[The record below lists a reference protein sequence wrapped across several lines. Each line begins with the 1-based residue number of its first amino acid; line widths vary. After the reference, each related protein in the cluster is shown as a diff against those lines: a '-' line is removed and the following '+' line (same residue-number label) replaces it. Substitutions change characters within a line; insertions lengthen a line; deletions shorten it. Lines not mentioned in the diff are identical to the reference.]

1 LSNAMEVTP
10 EEKKKWYYESIHHVD
25 KCLIEEKAQTL
36 SSPPML
42 DDNDKFTFSFT
53 HPLQNGPRLLFTQI
67 ESIIDNAIRHGT
79 YLLACSFMVN
89 NAEVL
94 KKLADAAKNLPG
106 KVYVLVGNK
115 TNVFF
120 STNKE
125 YRDENEGLSTLAK
138 AGALV
143 RYMQNAH
150 LKFITNGKESLICT
164 ANFSTEGLFKNPEFG
179 IGIRNEG
186 IGAHLNRLF
195 SYLWN
200 ETSDEMLV
208 NDNWLHIS
216 KDPKNK
222 YLFKMMKECKPEI
235 VVSAASKIKDINQKQ
250 HILVSETLY
259 QVIVKQLETAKN
271 SIDLAVY
278 LFDIFGKKDLERI
291 SDILIAKVKS
301 SVNVRILVPSIKT
314 QVARHMKDVLEKL
327 KNASISVRYYRELHG
342 KCLIIDKQQALLF
355 TGNID
360 RYLVAEDSCDIG
372 ILVSDPATVRNFC
385 TFFDH
390 LWADAAVNFDVNAP
404 VDLHVDLVIKSREF
418 LSPKNPI
425 SIPKLKERIGNS
437 KNIQFYHHESGSMLK
452 ITVDN
457 DRSLNLY
464 MTVKGQDAIE
474 MQEEIL
480 SVSGILDSNPK
491 MKIKE
496 ANLSTVKNL
505 SLKLIWAV

>member
-1 LSNAMEVTP
+1 MSNSMETAP
-10 EEKKKWYYESIHHVD
+10 KEEKKWYYDSIHHVD
-25 KCLIEEKAQTL
+25 KSIIEEKAQTL
-36 SSPPML
+36 STPPML
-42 DDNDKFTFSFT
+42 DDNDKYAFSFT
-53 HPLQNGPRLLFTQI
+53 HPLQDGQRLLFTQI
-67 ESIIDNAIRHGT
+67 ESIIDNAIRYGT

-115 TNVFF
+115 TNEFF

-179 IGIRNEG
+179 ISLRNEG
-186 IGAHLNRLF
+186 IGAQLNRLF

-216 KDPKNK
+216 RDQSNK
-222 YLFKMMKECKPEI
+222 YLYKMIKECKPEI
-235 VVSAASKIKDINQKQ
+235 IISAASKIKDINQKQ
-250 HILVSETLY
+250 HILVGETLY
-259 QVIVKQLETAKN
+259 QVIVKQLETAKS

-278 LFDIFGKKDLERI
+278 LFDTLGKKELERI

-301 SVNVRILVPSIKT
+301 GANVRILVPSIKT
-314 QVARHMKDVLEKL
+314 QVARQMKGVLEKL
-327 KNASISVRYYRELHG
+327 RKAGISVRYYRELHG
-342 KCLIIDKQQALLF
+342 KCLIIDKQQTLLF

-360 RYLVAEDSCDIG
+360 RYLVAGDSCDIG

-385 TFFDH
+385 SVFDH

-404 VDLHVDLVIKSREF
+404 VDLHVDLVITSHEF
-418 LSPKNPI
+418 LSQKNPI
-425 SIPKLKERIGNS
+425 SIFKLKERIDNS

-452 ITVDN
+452 ITGDN
-457 DRSLNLY
+457 DRSLNLD

-474 MQEEIL
+474 MQEEML
-480 SVSGILDSNPK
+480 SISGILDSNPK
-491 MKIKE
+491 MKMKE